1 MGSDMVK
8 WPSFWD
14 LNRLLGSLPLN
25 DTALVDE
32 SLASNHATLTV
43 VELLSDMQGK
53 SIVYADYL
61 EEPMEEPGE
70 VLRNEESEVT
80 RPPVAASVNPDRPGP
95 SSIGGTSNVLL
106 SRPLKRK
113 RPQPPNAAL
122 IKAVIDE
129 QRLLRQSFEAS
140 KGSEF
145 ALRERE
151 TALQETAT
159 MAQQE
164 LATVFMTFMSKNAT

>member
-53 SIVYADYL
+53 SIVAADYL

-70 VLRNEESEVT
+70 ALRGEKSKVT

-95 SSIGGTSNVLL
+95 SSIGGTSNVLP
-106 SRPLKRK
+106 SRPQKRK
-113 RPQPPNAAL
+113 RPQPPNAVL
-122 IKAVIDE
+122 IKTVIDE

-151 TALQETAT
+151 IALQETAT
-159 MAQQE
+159 KAQQE
-164 LATVFMTFMSKNAT
+164 LATAFMTLMSKNAT